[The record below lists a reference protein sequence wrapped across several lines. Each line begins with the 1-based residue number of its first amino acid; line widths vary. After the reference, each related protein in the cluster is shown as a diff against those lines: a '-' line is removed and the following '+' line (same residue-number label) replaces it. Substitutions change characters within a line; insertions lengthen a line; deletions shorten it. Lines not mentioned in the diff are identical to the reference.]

1 MLKGKFAWIAEA
13 AAGLILFLLPLKF
26 GTLVAIPNLT
36 MIYWSDPVSLFIGAW
51 PAPVFPVV
59 SGIFLMLSLL
69 FVPGEIFPGRA
80 GKFAGLWL
88 LLGLAAL
95 PGGIAKETPP
105 DAFAYFVSYIL
116 STGAFLLGFVRVV
129 NHNRNVIGVFY
140 GLFTFSFLI
149 SLAIGLNQ
157 YFSGYQDTIDQIQS
171 KNMGEV
177 NASILFKLRQMRVAG
192 GFSACNAFAG
202 YLVLGMPIAL
212 AWLWKMGKRFSP
224 EKVSRVVFTV
234 PVFLVSV
241 FLLVKTGSRGGI
253 LSLLAAVFVLFL
265 ASDMPR
271 KWRWCLF
278 SLIPL
283 GIAGMTALVM
293 LGRGGKSILFRLD
306 YFQGAF
312 RMMADSPL
320 YGVGWGGF
328 QRQFMKM
335 KWIYDAEAPA
345 SPHNFPLSI
354 GAQAGVAGFLI
365 ACVILV
371 FSIYF
376 LYRYLFRSK
385 LTENLHDNRIVFA
398 GSLAGIA
405 GFTVHC
411 LQDILFES
419 PGAIVTCAAV
429 VILTLIE
436 IEPQDEKSVFER
448 KYPALHYVFLVMVLV
463 YGFSGLYCGWK
474 VLSFDY
480 SLAALNDMTD
490 FRMIPPEEYAKINP
504 AEVQSSFETVMNK
517 NPSSPYPYM
526 TMSDFCR
533 ARGDFAASKLFTLKA
548 LELDPSSSA
557 LHMRL
562 YRVERSEG
570 NLSAAKEYLNKAI
583 SLFPMNPKYREELKT
598 LEK

>member
-51 PAPVFPVV
+51 PAPVFPVCA
-59 SGIFLMLSLL
+59 SLFLLLSLL
-69 FVPGEIFPGRA
+69 LIPGEIFPGRA
-80 GKFAGLWL
+80 GKFSGLWL

-95 PGGIAKETPP
+95 PGGIATGTPP
-105 DAFAYFVSYIL
+105 DAFAYFISYVL
-116 STGAFLLGFVRVV
+116 SVGAFLLGFARVV
-129 NHNRNVIGVFY
+129 NHNPKLIGIFH

-149 SLAIGLNQ
+149 SLVIGLNQ
-157 YFSGYQDTIDQIQS
+157 YFSGYQETIEQIQS

-177 NASILFKLRQMRVAG
+177 NANILFKLRQMRVAG

-234 PVFLVSV
+234 PVLLVSV

-271 KWRWCLF
+271 KWRWGLF

-283 GIAGMTALVM
+283 GIAGMTALVL

-335 KWIYDAEAPA
+335 KWIY
-345 SPHNFPLSI
+345 
-354 GAQAGVAGFLI
+354 
-365 ACVILV
+365 C
-371 FSIYF
+371 
-376 LYRYLFRSK
+376 
-385 LTENLHDNRIVFA
+385 
-398 GSLAGIA
+398 
-405 GFTVHC
+405 
-411 LQDILFES
+411 
-419 PGAIVTCAAV
+419 
-429 VILTLIE
+429 
-436 IEPQDEKSVFER
+436 
-448 KYPALHYVFLVMVLV
+448 
-463 YGFSGLYCGWK
+463 
-474 VLSFDY
+474 
-480 SLAALNDMTD
+480 
-490 FRMIPPEEYAKINP
+490 
-504 AEVQSSFETVMNK
+504 
-517 NPSSPYPYM
+517 
-526 TMSDFCR
+526 
-533 ARGDFAASKLFTLKA
+533 
-548 LELDPSSSA
+548 
-557 LHMRL
+557 
-562 YRVERSEG
+562 
-570 NLSAAKEYLNKAI
+570 
-583 SLFPMNPKYREELKT
+583 
-598 LEK
+598 